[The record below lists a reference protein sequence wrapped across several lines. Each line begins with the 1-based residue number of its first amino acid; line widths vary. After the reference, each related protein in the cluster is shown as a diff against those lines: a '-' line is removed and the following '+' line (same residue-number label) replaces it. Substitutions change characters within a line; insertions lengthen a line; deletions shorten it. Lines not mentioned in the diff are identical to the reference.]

1 MSRKF
6 DPFKPQNLFYEYEL
20 NITKE
25 EINQILIL
33 VKDVNSLD
41 CKTTY
46 KNLNVL
52 NFPTLK
58 NLRKQITD
66 ILNKHSVLL
75 SNNWAQLYNTEH
87 EHSVHV
93 HPGSVYSGIIY
104 IKGINPSPTIFY
116 GKLFKQYRHEFKDNT
131 LLLVPSDI
139 PHEVRPLIKNEE
151 RLIVSFNTIENND
164 IK

>member
-66 ILNKHSVLL
+66 ILNKPRS
-75 SNNWAQLYNTEH
+75 
-87 EHSVHV
+87 
-93 HPGSVYSGIIY
+93 
-104 IKGINPSPTIFY
+104 
-116 GKLFKQYRHEFKDNT
+116 
-131 LLLVPSDI
+131 LV
-139 PHEVRPLIKNEE
+139 
-151 RLIVSFNTIENND
+151 
-164 IK
+164 